1 MTPEELNN
9 ADYKLLTF
17 TALNN
22 VASTQEFDF
31 NLIRGKRLV
40 IKRIAFKWYQK
51 DNIDGYPYKGSRTTI
66 DGLVTEH
73 EIHYTNAEKAFIP
86 EDFAANK
93 NQAGNCILNFTI
105 NNKPIY
111 LNGKMDN
118 LYLKEDNLNLSI
130 NEPVQ
135 DFVIKVTNALMIFL
149 KSDGTLNESDN
160 LGWVCEVGCYVL

>member
-1 MTPEELNN
+1 MVKETPNTTG
-9 ADYKLLTF
+9 YKLLTF

-22 VASTQEFDF
+22 VESTQNFDF

-51 DNIDGYPYKGSRTTI
+51 DNVDGYPYKGTKVTV

-73 EIHYTNAEKAFIP
+73 EIFRTNTEKCFIP

-93 NQAGNCILNFTI
+93 SQGGNCTLLFTI
-105 NNKPIY
+105 NDKPIY

-118 LYLKEDNLNLSI
+118 LFLKEDNLSLFV

-135 DFVIKVTNALMIFL
+135 SFIIKVTGAKMIFL
-149 KSDGTLNESDN
+149 TAAGALNESDN
-160 LGWVCEVGCYVL
+160 LGWVCEVGVYIV